1 MLITSLERITLRVKL
16 GLFFFLCALFLW
28 NFICGFIVRSS
39 VPSGFL
45 QLFSQ
50 PLSLPWEQL
59 TSSAGSDS
67 SLTPYSRPAGNAVCN
82 TALQKAPGC
91 LPPMWK
97 LITYPYPVVCFSACY
112 QHWRRL
118 SHSSYGCT
126 AIWML
131 SCVVVSSPLE
141 ADACPHGPAC
151 CLLLPREE
159 SGLPAGLAANEP
171 NKLEFNADLV
181 LMY

>member
-1 MLITSLERITLRVKL
+1 MVLSSILQSHQVFCSSSASPYLCRGNSWHPQQALILPLPPIPGQLGMQCATQHCKRLLAVFLPCGNWSLIPTL
-16 GLFFFLCALFLW
+16 
-28 NFICGFIVRSS
+28 SS
-39 VPSGFL
+39 VFQLVISTGEGF
-45 QLFSQ
+45 
-50 PLSLPWEQL
+50 P
-59 TSSAGSDS
+59 
-67 SLTPYSRPAGNAVCN
+67 N
-82 TALQKAPGC
+82 
-91 LPPMWK
+91 
-97 LITYPYPVVCFSACY
+97 
-112 QHWRRL
+112 H
-118 SHSSYGCT
+118 SYGCT

-181 LMY
+181 LMYW